1 MYEEDTFRFDFDR
14 LEFFRDGRA
23 VSLSVNEQKLLRLLV
38 ENAGRILTR
47 NVLVDRLWS
56 DGGEYVDENALS
68 VTINRL
74 RRKLENKKDGV
85 SYIQTVYG
93 QGYIWKKKKKES
105 ENDGQAGRREE

>member
-1 MYEEDTFRFDFDR
+1 M
-14 LEFFRDGRA
+14 
-23 VSLSVNEQKLLRLLV
+23 
-38 ENAGRILTR
+38 
-47 NVLVDRLWS
+47 
-56 DGGEYVDENALS
+56 DENALS

-105 ENDGQAGRREE
+105 ENDGQAGTREK